1 MIGALNRGASTG
13 FGAREGPGRRF
24 GGRLVAAAGANAG
37 SKAGGDR
44 RRLQRRWHPGKSP
57 WQRLGGTVA
66 STADSGGDGACR
78 SAGVRSSRRRRRLG
92 VSAVAAAVSDWS
104 LLDPTSMQR

>member
-1 MIGALNRGASTG
+1 MIGALNRGASNG

-44 RRLQRRWHPGKSP
+44 RSAAASAAVGIPARVRGRGWAALWLRLH
-57 WQRLGGTVA
+57 TVVATELAGLRA
-66 STADSGGDGACR
+66 SDRHGDG
-78 SAGVRSSRRRRRLG
+78 GG
-92 VSAVAAAVSDWS
+92 
-104 LLDPTSMQR
+104 